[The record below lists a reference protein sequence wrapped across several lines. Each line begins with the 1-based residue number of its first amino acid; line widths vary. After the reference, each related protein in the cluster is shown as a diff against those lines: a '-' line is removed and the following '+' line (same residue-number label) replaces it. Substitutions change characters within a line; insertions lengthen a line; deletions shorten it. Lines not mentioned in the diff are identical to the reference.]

1 MSNKHYNIDYLEET
15 ARKARGIKQR
25 SYEYFSHIKA
35 GTMADIGCGTGID
48 VVELARLLGPGVSV
62 VGVDHDRQMLDKAH
76 VASSGL
82 SNVRFILS
90 EVTEL
95 PFEEH
100 SLAGLRAER
109 LFQHLKTPEAVV
121 ADIYRM
127 LQPGAPA
134 VIVETDWSSLCFYC
148 DQIGTERKMVDFL
161 TKEKINNG
169 FAAKNLT
176 AYLANAGFREI
187 KIEVMPMVSTALA
200 DAIGNLWI
208 DKIALEMVEKG
219 LLNEAE
225 HAAFFD
231 TISTADEKGFFA
243 FSINLVIASGIK

>member
-25 SYEYFSHIKA
+25 SYAYFSHIKS
-35 GTMADIGCGTGID
+35 GTIADIGCGTGID
-48 VVELARLLGPGVSV
+48 VVEIAKLLGNEVSV
-62 VGVDHDRQMLDKAH
+62 VGVDHDQQMLDKAI
-76 VASSGL
+76 ASAYGQ
-82 SNVRFILS
+82 SNTRFIHS
-90 EVTEL
+90 EVTNL

-127 LQPGAPA
+127 LQSGAPA

-148 DQIGTERKMVDFL
+148 NKVDTERKMVDFL
-161 TKEKINNG
+161 TKDKINNG

-176 AYLANAGFREI
+176 AYLDNAGFRDI
-187 KIEVMPMVSTALA
+187 KIEVLPMVSTALA

-231 TISTADEKGFFA
+231 TTGAADEKGFFA